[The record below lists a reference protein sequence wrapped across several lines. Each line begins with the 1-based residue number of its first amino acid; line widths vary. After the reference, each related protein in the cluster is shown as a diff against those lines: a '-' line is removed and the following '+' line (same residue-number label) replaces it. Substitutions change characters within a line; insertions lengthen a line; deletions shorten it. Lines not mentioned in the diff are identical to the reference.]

1 MNNNKG
7 QLVKKILI
15 EGLITAKTGL
25 HIGGSSVGMS
35 IGGADATV
43 VRNPLTNEPY
53 IPGSSLKGKMRSLLE
68 KVIGQNA
75 FQYMTDQVKYGPR
88 TKAIKDD
95 ENLSEDEKKNISLI
109 MGIFGTKPEDTK
121 SKDEPVSRLIVR
133 DCELDGIM
141 EEGNL
146 ISREKGG
153 VKKLFESKNTDM
165 PYTEVKTEV
174 VIDRITSAAT
184 PRQLERVPAGA
195 VFNMRMIL
203 NVYSEDDEVAM
214 LNKIFEGL
222 ALVQN
227 DYLGGKG
234 TRGNGEVEIEVSQLK
249 YKDKKVYE
257 EAGDWNDYKNDDVK
271 IPNELKPKKKLN

>member
-1 MNNNKG
+1 MENKNIKKG

-15 EGLITAKTGL
+15 EGTITAKTGL

-43 VRNPLTNEPY
+43 VRNPITNQPY

-68 KVIGQNA
+68 KVVGKFGPSIGEHIKNGPLTEFEKEGNGVSKEDA
-75 FQYMTDQVKYGPR
+75 ERINLIVK
-88 TKAIKDD
+88 
-95 ENLSEDEKKNISLI
+95 
-109 MGIFGTKPEDTK
+109 IFGTMPEK
-121 SKDEPVSRLIVR
+121 IKNMEEVPSRLIVR
-133 DCELDGIM
+133 DCEL
-141 EEGNL
+141 EEN
-146 ISREKGG
+146 SE
-153 VKKLFESKNTDM
+153 KKLAQSKDTDM

-203 NVYSEDDEVAM
+203 NVYDGDDEKAM

-222 ALVQN
+222 TLVQN

-234 TRGNGEVEIEVSQLK
+234 TRGSGEVDIKISKLLYKEKVAYENAKNWEEYNNQVS
-249 YKDKKVYE
+249 
-257 EAGDWNDYKNDDVK
+257 
-271 IPNELKPKKKLN
+271 IPDELKWWG

>member
-1 MNNNKG
+1 MDNNKG

-15 EGLITAKTGL
+15 EGTITAKSGL

-68 KVIGQNA
+68 KLEGKFGPSIGEHIQKGPLTE
-75 FQYMTDQVKYGPR
+75 FVKEGNGLS
-88 TKAIKDD
+88 KDD
-95 ENLSEDEKKNISLI
+95 ADRINLIVK
-109 MGIFGTKPEDTK
+109 IFGTMPEK
-121 SKDEPVSRLIVR
+121 IKDEEGQRLDEVPSRLIVR
-133 DCELDGIM
+133 DCEL
-141 EEGNL
+141 
-146 ISREKGG
+146 EKASAER
-153 VKKLFESKNTDM
+153 LLASKDTDM

-203 NVYSEDDEVAM
+203 NVHNGDDEKAM

-234 TRGNGEVEIEVSQLK
+234 TRGSGEVEINVKQLK
-249 YKDKKVYE
+249 YKDK
-257 EAGDWNDYKNDDVK
+257 EAYQNADDWKEYVNGDIK
-271 IPNELKPKKKLN
+271 IPNELYQKENAEEKQ

>member
-1 MNNNKG
+1 MSNNKG

-68 KVIGQNA
+68 KVEGKFGPSIGEHIQKGPLTE
-75 FQYMTDQVKYGPR
+75 FVKEGNGI
-88 TKAIKDD
+88 TKEDADRI
-95 ENLSEDEKKNISLI
+95 NLIVK
-109 MGIFGTKPEDTK
+109 IFGTMPEK
-121 SKDEPVSRLIVR
+121 IKDENGKRLEEVPSRLIVR
-133 DCELDGIM
+133 DCEL
-141 EEGNL
+141 
-146 ISREKGG
+146 
-153 VKKLFESKNTDM
+153 ESNSAVLLSNSKDTDM

-203 NVYSEDDEVAM
+203 NVYDGDDEKAM

-234 TRGNGEVEIEVSQLK
+234 TRGSGEVDIKIEKLQ
-249 YKDKKVYE
+249 YKDKTSYE
-257 EAGDWNDYKNDDVK
+257 NSETWKNYNNTVT
-271 IPNELKPKKKLN
+271 IPAELKS

>member
-1 MNNNKG
+1 MNNNNG

-15 EGLITAKTGL
+15 EGTITAKTGL

-68 KVIGQNA
+68 KVEGKFGPPIGEHIQKGPLTEFVTEENGLTKEDA
-75 FQYMTDQVKYGPR
+75 ERINLIVK
-88 TKAIKDD
+88 
-95 ENLSEDEKKNISLI
+95 
-109 MGIFGTKPEDTK
+109 IFGTMPEKIKK
-121 SKDEPVSRLIVR
+121 SDEVPSRLIVR
-133 DCELDGIM
+133 DCEL
-141 EEGNL
+141 E
-146 ISREKGG
+146 RESAQ
-153 VKKLFESKNTDM
+153 KLANSKDTDM

-203 NVYSEDDEVAM
+203 NVYSGDDEKAM
-214 LNKIFEGL
+214 INKIFEGL

-234 TRGNGEVEIEVSQLK
+234 TRGSGEVDIKIAQIK
-249 YKDKKVYE
+249 FKDKKVYE
-257 EAGDWNDYKNDDVK
+257 DAGDWNNYSNDKVK
-271 IPNELKPKKKLN
+271 IPVELKN